1 MTSHSYA
8 EDGNEPSR
16 LHPEVESLR
25 EQVTALIKSQSDE
38 TRSCHK
44 VLTDQLI
51 SFDVRLRS
59 LEKDGSTGPR
69 LDMYQTQ
76 VDFEHKLL
84 RHQQELKS
92 LIGDVVRTE
101 ELKASEEA
109 VKRANGLRI
118 QTLEYRLKELGDSQ
132 EEIRAVLQN
141 LLRKERNKDSIN
153 PENVANQIYATSVQ
167 RIDKLLERELVPL
180 LNEQEQR
187 LAAGI
192 ERRFALG
199 KEEQRTSSRGEIELR
214 QRVNLLDESF
224 KALETSM
231 LRSQSLASD
240 AKRSLDGKEDVKML
254 EKALNQGLNQT
265 KMEFQK
271 AIGRLEGDLGVL
283 SRKMEE
289 ISNVLE
295 GKLESQFTA
304 QKASIQTQMR
314 AEIQPM
320 QETFSQIRL
329 SNGQTQREV
338 ELLRSDYVA
347 TLQQLAG
354 LESRTKDIEAW
365 VSSAQERSSDV
376 LNQSIAIEST
386 PDPSPAGLA
395 TFGELATV
403 GKVAPQA
410 RMKGGIRGIQQLHLA
425 ESSPEES
432 SRSATPGL
440 TAEQITADIFE
451 GLLGAEL
458 DHCLSLLKP
467 QELVL
472 SSLDSYRD
480 MGRAAVSPLLSWDP
494 DDEQDEGANLSD
506 RRVDV
511 RRFG

>member
-1 MTSHSYA
+1 M
-8 EDGNEPSR
+8 
-16 LHPEVESLR
+16 L
-25 EQVTALIKSQSDE
+25 
-38 TRSCHK
+38 
-44 VLTDQLI
+44 
-51 SFDVRLRS
+51 VRHWL
-59 LEKDGSTGPR
+59 
-69 LDMYQTQ
+69 
-76 VDFEHKLL
+76 
-84 RHQQELKS
+84 
-92 LIGDVVRTE
+92 
-101 ELKASEEA
+101 
-109 VKRANGLRI
+109 
-118 QTLEYRLKELGDSQ
+118 
-132 EEIRAVLQN
+132 
-141 LLRKERNKDSIN
+141 
-153 PENVANQIYATSVQ
+153 
-167 RIDKLLERELVPL
+167 
-180 LNEQEQR
+180 
-187 LAAGI
+187 
-192 ERRFALG
+192 
-199 KEEQRTSSRGEIELR
+199 
-214 QRVNLLDESF
+214 
-224 KALETSM
+224 
-231 LRSQSLASD
+231 
-240 AKRSLDGKEDVKML
+240 ML

-304 QKASIQTQMR
+304 DKASIQTQMR

-376 LNQSIAIEST
+376 LNQSIVIEST